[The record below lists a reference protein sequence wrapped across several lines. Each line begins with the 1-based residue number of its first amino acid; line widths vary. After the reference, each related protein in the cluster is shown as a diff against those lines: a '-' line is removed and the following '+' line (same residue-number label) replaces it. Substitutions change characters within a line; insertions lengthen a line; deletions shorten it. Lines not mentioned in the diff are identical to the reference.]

1 MTSNLP
7 RRDEALRVRIRQVA
21 LEVRI
26 ADHLSQIR
34 ASLGMT
40 EQGFG
45 EENNEGLSIITV
57 DLAAKNVEVVGRCAS
72 KDISSI
78 LSITT
83 GILTSGIQ
91 FACCNPDAVSPFSR
105 VRGRHEGG
113 HRTAARIVLDDRL
126 SVQVPDHHSR
136 EAS

>member
-1 MTSNLP
+1 M
-7 RRDEALRVRIRQVA
+7 RIRQVA

-26 ADHLSQIR
+26 AGHLTQIR

-45 EENNEGLSIITV
+45 EENDEGLSIITV
-57 DLAAKNVEVVGRCAS
+57 DLTAKNVEVVGGCTS
-72 KDISSI
+72 KDISST
-78 LSITT
+78 LSTITSV
-83 GILTSGIQ
+83 LTSGIQ

-113 HRTAARIVLDDRL
+113 RRRAARIVLDDRS